1 MGIIFSQICEIMAGS
16 DVCLAHPSIH
26 HRRDNIPDG
35 RDTAS
40 PTINY
45 RLTSAG

>member
-1 MGIIFSQICEIMAGS
+1 MGIIFSPTWLIMAGS
-16 DVCLAHPSIH
+16 DVCLVHPSIH

-40 PTINY
+40 PIINY